1 MTLSTDSTDFFS
13 ELPGFS
19 SFSDFSE
26 AEHYRPVPD
35 DWHVAITDVA
45 GSTAAIAEGRYREVN
60 SISTASI
67 VAMLDAASP
76 VRIPYVFGGDGATAC
91 VPPAAL
97 KKVEQAL
104 AETRRIADSR
114 FGLDLRAG
122 IVPVSELRI
131 AGHEITVARYEPNAN
146 FRQAMFQGGGLTYAE
161 KLIKEAATAPRYA
174 VAMGPEHRAKLER
187 FECRWQECPSPH
199 EETASI
205 LVQVLAKDPAERR
218 QLFSRIYGEIA
229 NIYGD
234 EADCHPLRV
243 DLLQLARSRQELRS
257 EIRLRTIGFSR
268 LARWRYALKL
278 RFLIFAGR
286 ILMARGIRTQHG
298 DWGQYKAMLV
308 ANTDYRKCDETL
320 RMILAGTREQR
331 SRLEAFLEPLSQQ
344 GKLAFGTH
352 ASKGALLTCMIF
364 DYEQDHVHFLDGA
377 DGGYAMA
384 AVELKR
390 QLTKRAAA

>member
-1 MTLSTDSTDFFS
+1 MDSTDFFS

-19 SFSDFSE
+19 DFGSFSRP
-26 AEHYRPVPD
+26 EHYRQVPD

-45 GSTAAIAEGRYREVN
+45 GSTKAIAEGRYREVN

-97 KKVEQAL
+97 ENVEKAL
-104 AETRRIADSR
+104 AAVRRIADAR

-122 IVPVSELRI
+122 LVPVSEIRI

-161 KLIKEAATAPRYA
+161 KLIKEPATAPRYA
-174 VAMGPEHRAKLER
+174 IAMGPESRAKLER

-205 LVQVLAKDPAERR
+205 LVQVLESDPAERR
-218 QLFSRIYGEIA
+218 QLFASIYRAIA
-229 NIYGD
+229 EIYGD
-234 EADCHPLRV
+234 EDSCHPLRV
-243 DLLQLARSRQELRS
+243 DLLRLAKSPQELRS
-257 EIRLRTIGFSR
+257 EIRLRTVGFS
-268 LARWRYALKL
+268 LVGRWLYALKL

-286 ILMARGIRTQHG
+286 ILMARGIRTRHG

-320 RMILAGTREQR
+320 RMILAGNREQR
-331 SRLEAFLEPLSQQ
+331 ARLETFLEPLRKQ
-344 GKLAFGTH
+344 GRLAFGTH
-352 ASKGALLTCMIF
+352 ASSGALLTCMIF
-364 DYEQDHVHFLDGA
+364 DYERDHVHFLDGA

-384 AVELKR
+384 ALELKR
-390 QLTKRAAA
+390 QLAEQAAATV